1 MLRET
6 HCSPRISRGRP
17 RIYTEE
23 AGGFWEEKPP
33 HTHTPTVTHT
43 PHDFSR
49 KTLDLY
55 RRSRRILSGK
65 APTHT
70 PTVTHTPQDFSRK
83 SPLLPTHP
91 HTPTPYDF
99 SRKSSDLCRESL
111 RNFKGKARI
120 SLGKVGAGRHPGW
133 KARLFPGNAGQW
145 SGPFISI
152 PISCRFFRSSR

>member
-1 MLRET
+1 MAFFFGKSGVS
-6 HCSPRISRGRP
+6 CSAKLTAPLGFL
-17 RIYTEE
+17 EE
-23 AGGFWEEKPP
+23 GLGFIKKKPADFERKSP
-33 HTHTPTVTHT
+33 PTHTPTVTHT

-99 SRKSSDLCRESL
+99 SRKSSDLCRES
-111 RNFKGKARI
+111 RRIFGGKARI
-120 SLGKVGAGRHPGW
+120 SLEKVGAGRHPG
-133 KARLFPGNAGQW
+133 
-145 SGPFISI
+145 
-152 PISCRFFRSSR
+152 